1 MLSDTKVESFKDLIV
16 WQKSMKLV
24 SHIYELTGAFPDEEK
39 FGITNQMR
47 RAAVSVPSNI
57 AEGWGRKST
66 GSYVQFLNIAKG
78 SLYELETQT
87 LISKDLG
94 FATSI
99 SDISDLITEVS
110 KMLNAIIKKLKK

>member
-1 MLSDTKVESFKDLIV
+1 MT
-16 WQKSMKLV
+16 LV
-24 SHIYELTGAFPDEEK
+24 SQIYELTGSFPSEEK
-39 FGITNQMR
+39 FGLSIQMR

-78 SLYELETQT
+78 SLYELETQI

-94 FATSI
+94 FTDSI

>member
-1 MLSDTKVESFKDLIV
+1 ME
-16 WQKSMKLV
+16 LV
-24 SHIYELTGAFPDEEK
+24 SKIYELTMSFPEEEK

-47 RAAVSVPSNI
+47 RAAVSIPSNI

-66 GSYVQFLNIAKG
+66 GSYIQFLNIAKG

-87 LISKDLG
+87 LISKNLG
-94 FATSI
+94 FTDLT
-99 SDISDLITEVS
+99 SDITDLMTEVS

>member
-1 MLSDTKVESFKDLIV
+1 MESYKELIV
-16 WQKSMKLV
+16 WQKSMALV
-24 SHIYELTGAFPDEEK
+24 SQIYELTGSFPGEEK
-39 FGITNQMR
+39 FSLTNQVR

-94 FATSI
+94 FTDSI